1 MLNIF
6 LKNLINRTCCLLL
19 VIVFL
24 STFSTGSPALA
35 FCLDEQES
43 HVAGQNLYLVNCHS
57 VVEAGLIPSDEYF
70 SAHVE
75 KGKNECTDVSLT
87 NANILNRPTKI
98 TLPVPAQV
106 TLSYML
112 PGGPVNYQQQVAQY
126 NSSAFS
132 QPIFTLPPINVHLTV
147 VLLIF

>member
-6 LKNLINRTCCLLL
+6 LNNLINRTVCLLL
-19 VIVFL
+19 VTVFL
-24 STFSTGSPALA
+24 STFSTGSAALA

-43 HVAGQNLYLVNCHS
+43 HVVGYKLYLVNSHS
-57 VVEAGLIPSDEYF
+57 AVEVGLTASDEHF

-75 KGKNECTDVSLT
+75 KGKNECTDVFLT

-98 TLPVPAQV
+98 TLPVPTKV
-106 TLSYML
+106 TLSYTF
-112 PGGPVNYQQQVAQY
+112 PGGPVNYQQQFTEY

-132 QPIFTLPPINVHLTV
+132 QPLFILSPINVHLTV
-147 VLLIF
+147 VLLI

>member
-6 LKNLINRTCCLLL
+6 LNNLINRTSCLLL
-19 VIVFL
+19 VTVFL
-24 STFSTGSPALA
+24 SAFSTGSTALA

-43 HVAGQNLYLVNCHS
+43 HVVGQNLYLVNCHS
-57 VVEAGLIPSDEYF
+57 AVEVGLIPSDEHF

-98 TLPVPAQV
+98 ILPVSAKV
-106 TLSYML
+106 TLSYTL
-112 PGGPVNYQQQVAQY
+112 PGGPVNYQQQVAEY
-126 NSSAFS
+126 NSSALS
-132 QPIFTLPPINVHLTV
+132 QPLFILPPINAHRTV
-147 VLLIF
+147 VLLI